1 MKKNEIAT
9 MQIIDYSTDG
19 LGIAKAPDGMT
30 VFIPSGAVGDIAKVL
45 IVKELKKFCFGK
57 IIEIVSPSKSRIK
70 PDCEVF
76 SRCGGCAYRH
86 IDYADELTAKQKRVA
101 DAISRIG
108 GIDTH
113 VNEVLSNHK
122 TTRYRN
128 KGQYPVSS
136 DKNGKCA
143 AGFYSLHSHRV
154 IPCDDCVL
162 QPKEFSHIVKICIDF
177 FNEKGILAYDEKTGK
192 GLIRHIYLRRS
203 DLTEKTVVCLVINGN
218 ALPFSDELIETLKS
232 LEYVS
237 GLALNIN
244 TKKTNVILGDKCK
257 TLFGEEYITDSLLG
271 VKFKISPLSFFQ
283 VNREMTEA
291 LYNTAAEFGKV
302 KGKTVLDLFCG
313 AGTIGLTMAERAK
326 KIIGVEI
333 VPQAIENAKEN
344 AKMNG
349 IDNAEFICDSAANA
363 AKMLYDKGIHA
374 DVVLLD
380 PPRKG
385 ATPDLIDTVCNSFA
399 PETVVYV
406 SCDPATLAR
415 DLKIFAEY
423 GYKTDKI
430 QPVDLFP
437 RTSHVE
443 TVCLLS
449 KLNAKQHIEIN
460 LDMDELDLT
469 DAEKKAT
476 YQEIKDYVLEHSGLK
491 VSSLYIAQVK
501 QMCGIIERDNYNKP
515 KSEDAKQ
522 PQCPP
527 DKEKAIKEALLH
539 FGMI

>member
-1 MKKNEIAT
+1 M
-9 MQIIDYSTDG
+9 
-19 LGIAKAPDGMT
+19 
-30 VFIPSGAVGDIAKVL
+30 
-45 IVKELKKFCFGK
+45 
-57 IIEIVSPSKSRIK
+57 
-70 PDCEVF
+70 
-76 SRCGGCAYRH
+76 
-86 IDYADELTAKQKRVA
+86 
-101 DAISRIG
+101 
-108 GIDTH
+108 
-113 VNEVLSNHK
+113 
-122 TTRYRN
+122 
-128 KGQYPVSS
+128 
-136 DKNGKCA
+136 
-143 AGFYSLHSHRV
+143 
-154 IPCDDCVL
+154 
-162 QPKEFSHIVKICIDF
+162 
-177 FNEKGILAYDEKTGK
+177 
-192 GLIRHIYLRRS
+192 
-203 DLTEKTVVCLVINGN
+203 INGN

-283 VNREMTEA
+283 VNREMTET
-291 LYNTAAEFGKV
+291 LYKTAADFADV

-363 AKMLYDKGIHA
+363 AKMMYDKGIHA